1 MEEDKLQE
9 QIVYFP
15 KRERF
20 KFELEASS
28 STDLISSLP
37 DQPSSKS
44 RKLEEHSVQASPAA
58 ASARSVIPKNRI
70 QLVKDSIE
78 SRQFI
83 KALQLVNALQSEFPP
98 SPLVL
103 ALKALVYEKIASEV
117 EVLSICSDA
126 KDHMVFDFSS
136 LPDVLAT
143 LDIVFQRLGRLDLAT
158 EYYEHACEKVDNSLE
173 LLRGLFNCYAR
184 QSSFAKQLKVRGC
197 LPQNVYDC
205 SGGQVPVLGCFLRS
219 TTGFLAKA
227 LWLLIILTLC
237 FFICSRSMAWII
249 TWMNRKATFLVYMS
263 VMEQPEMYGPV
274 HEILCKLGPTL
285 IVVKAD
291 KQDFQERKL
300 LAHLCDYVAA
310 VEALKKI
317 LLLRSPNDWESL
329 IDEFNFFVEDDSNY
343 MYFACKISELPKKHC
358 GSQILE
364 ALSNLENEKKICRFD
379 RKDNDVFE
387 EAIYEVNYR
396 IQRFFQI
403 FSKGEVYWLV
413 DSLLKQD
420 VLTVELLKEKF
431 SMICN
436 IPKIP
441 KHFGDFSVGFQ
452 PAVHGATIVIK
463 TSKFFV
469 IAADGKLTSRSS
481 DNALFLNSEKIRQFD
496 DLCIAISG
504 VWKTLSK
511 TVSVVQKC
519 MRHLKKN
526 GEGRRPTVRQIGEYM
541 AKEDPMLNGYF
552 EVIICA
558 FDELEV
564 GKPLVPCASFAGNF
578 FGCDP
583 NQSIYCSG
591 RCDDYAESILLEG
604 NIGPDT
610 GLAQVICW
618 VERAL
623 VYTAMFDSCTG
634 GLATITVI
642 DADKKVKV
650 MAKEYIHTTLWE
662 KHRHFFENRN
672 RDKEEECN
680 HHHLCMSVI
689 NLDAAGLPVL
699 RPFLNGS
706 SDLV

>member
-184 QSSFAKQLKVRGC
+184 QSSFAKQLKVC
-197 LPQNVYDC
+197 LRMYMIVQEDKFLYWAVFC
-205 SGGQVPVLGCFLRS
+205 VQLQVLFHLFKKHGMDHNLDEPE
-219 TTGFLAKA
+219 A
-227 LWLLIILTLC
+227 
-237 FFICSRSMAWII
+237 
-249 TWMNRKATFLVYMS
+249 FLVYMS

-387 EAIYEVNYR
+387 EAIYEYFTRVNYR

-662 KHRHFFENRN
+662 KHRHFFENR
-672 RDKEEECN
+672 KT
-680 HHHLCMSVI
+680 
-689 NLDAAGLPVL
+689 
-699 RPFLNGS
+699 
-706 SDLV
+706 

>member
-1 MEEDKLQE
+1 MEEGTGKQDQMEEDKLQE

-44 RKLEEHSVQASPAA
+44 RKLEEHSLQASPAA
-58 ASARSVIPKNRI
+58 ASSRSVIPKNRI

-83 KALQLVNALQSEFPP
+83 KALQLINALQSEFPP

-103 ALKALVYEKIASEV
+103 ALKALVYEKIASKV

-184 QSSFAKQLKVRGC
+184 QSSFAKQLKVC
-197 LPQNVYDC
+197 LRMYMIVQEDKFLYWAVFC
-205 SGGQVPVLGCFLRS
+205 VQLQVLFHLFKKHGMDHNLDEPE
-219 TTGFLAKA
+219 A
-227 LWLLIILTLC
+227 
-237 FFICSRSMAWII
+237 
-249 TWMNRKATFLVYMS
+249 FLVYMS

-317 LLLRSPNDWESL
+317 LWLRCPNDWESL
-329 IDEFNFFVEDDSNY
+329 IHEIDFSVEDDSNY
-343 MYFACKISELPKKHC
+343 MYFACKISVLPKKHC

-364 ALSNLENEKKICRFD
+364 ALSNLENKKKICRFD

-387 EAIYEVNYR
+387 EAIYEYFTRVNYR

-420 VLTVELLKEKF
+420 VLTAELLKEKF

-441 KHFGDFSVGFQ
+441 KHFGDFCVGFK

-463 TSKFFV
+463 TSKFIV
-469 IAADGKLTSRSS
+469 IAADGELTSRSS

-511 TVSVVQKC
+511 TVSVVHKC

-526 GEGRRPTVRQIGEYM
+526 GEGRRPTVRQISEYM
-541 AKEDPMLNGYF
+541 AKEDPMLNGEF

-578 FGCDP
+578 FSWDP

-591 RCDDYAESILLEG
+591 RCSSHAECILLEG

-610 GLAQVICW
+610 GLAEVICW

-650 MAKEYIHTTLWE
+650 MAEEYIHTTLWE
-662 KHRHFFENRN
+662 KHRHFFENRKTKLSGFA
-672 RDKEEECN
+672 KEE
-680 HHHLCMSVI
+680 
-689 NLDAAGLPVL
+689 
-699 RPFLNGS
+699 R
-706 SDLV
+706 

>member
-1 MEEDKLQE
+1 MEPHPEVVDAAVQALGISSPEGAGKQDQMEKDKLQE
-9 QIVYFP
+9 EIVSLP
-15 KRERF
+15 KRERS
-20 KFELEASS
+20 KFELEASP
-28 STDLISSLP
+28 STGLISSLP

-44 RKLEEHSVQASPAA
+44 RKLEEHSVQASSAA
-58 ASARSVIPKNRI
+58 ASSRSVILRNRI

-83 KALQLVNALQSEFPP
+83 KALQLINALQLEFPL

-103 ALKALVYEKIASEV
+103 ALKALVYEKIASKV

-143 LDIVFQRLGRLDLAT
+143 LDTVFQRLGRLDLAT
-158 EYYEHACEKVDNSLE
+158 EYYEHACEKVHNSLE

-184 QSSFAKQLKVRGC
+184 QSSFAKQLKVC
-197 LPQNVYDC
+197 LRMYMIVQEDKFLYWAVFC
-205 SGGQVPVLGCFLRS
+205 VQLQVLFHLFKKDGLDHNLDEPE
-219 TTGFLAKA
+219 A
-227 LWLLIILTLC
+227 
-237 FFICSRSMAWII
+237 
-249 TWMNRKATFLVYMS
+249 FLVYMS
-263 VMEQPEMYGPV
+263 VMELQEMYDPV
-274 HEILCKLGPTL
+274 HEILYKLGPTL
-285 IVVKAD
+285 LVVKAD
-291 KQDFQERKL
+291 KQDLKERKL

-310 VEALKKI
+310 VEAFKKI

-329 IDEFNFFVEDDSNY
+329 IDEFNFSVEDDSNY
-343 MYFACKISELPKKHC
+343 MYFACKISELPKKPC
-358 GSQILE
+358 GSQIFE
-364 ALSNLENEKKICRFD
+364 ALKLSNLENEKKICHLD

-387 EAIYEVNYR
+387 EAIYEYFTRVDYR

-436 IPKIP
+436 ISKIP
-441 KHFGDFSVGFQ
+441 KHFGNFCMGVKS
-452 PAVHGATIVIK
+452 ALHGMTIVIK
-463 TSKFFV
+463 TSKFIV
-469 IAADGKLTSRSS
+469 VAADGKLTPASS
-481 DNALFLNSEKIRQFD
+481 DNALFLKSEKIRQFD
-496 DLCIAISG
+496 DLCIAVSG
-504 VWKTLSK
+504 VWETLSK
-511 TVSVVQKC
+511 SVRIVQKC

-526 GEGRRPTVRQIGEYM
+526 GEGRPTVRQIAEYI
-541 AKEDPMLNGYF
+541 AKEDPMLKGEF
-552 EVIICA
+552 QIIICA

-564 GKPLVPCASFAGNF
+564 GQPPVACISFAESF
-578 FGCDP
+578 WDP
-583 NQSIYCSG
+583 KKSLYCSG
-591 RCDDYAESILLEG
+591 RCSSHAESILLEG

-642 DADKKVKV
+642 DDDKEVKV
-650 MAKEYIHTTLWE
+650 MAREYIHTTLWE
-662 KHRHFFENRN
+662 RHRHFFENRV
-672 RDKEEECN
+672 
-680 HHHLCMSVI
+680 S
-689 NLDAAGLPVL
+689 
-699 RPFLNGS
+699 
-706 SDLV
+706 